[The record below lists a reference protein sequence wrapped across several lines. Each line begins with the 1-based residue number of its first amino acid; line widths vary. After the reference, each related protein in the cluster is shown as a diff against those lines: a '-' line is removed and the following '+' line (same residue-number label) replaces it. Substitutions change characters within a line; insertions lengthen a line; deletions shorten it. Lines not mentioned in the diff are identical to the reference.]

1 MEKNFFAGQKIIAYI
16 DLLDFKARCC
26 IIFQN

>member
-16 DLLDFKARCC
+16 DLLDFKARC